1 MVDIAHEPH
10 VHVYS
15 VYAAFIDISVSIYI
29 VFTSRTVDVPWYASR
44 YAQAHDLYAQK
55 IDTGHQYEER
65 SHGLTTRCTI
75 SDTQLARQTAEAVGS
90 AAAGRAAGRGRL
102 AGR

>member
-1 MVDIAHEPH
+1 MLVDIAHEPH

-65 SHGLTTRCTI
+65 SHGLTTVHNIRH
-75 SDTQLARQTAEAVGS
+75 SARTAD
-90 AAAGRAAGRGRL
+90 RRG
-102 AGR
+102 GG